1 MFKLELKACFTKWYA
16 GLVKE
21 QLEHGV
27 ELGAI
32 KPDLRISILKP
43 LHARWLME
51 AIAKV
56 RSDVIVN
63 GFEKSGIKES
73 IVY

>member
-1 MFKLELKACFTKWYA
+1 MVCRVGQGTVGAWSRAT
-16 GLVKE
+16 V
-21 QLEHGV
+21 
-27 ELGAI
+27 GAI